1 LGAFAGAWL
10 GEYWR
15 GSDHQ
20 KGFAVG
26 TAAFIGRLLGTLSKL
41 LVAASMVALATWDSF
56 WN

>member
-1 LGAFAGAWL
+1 
-10 GEYWR
+10 
-15 GSDHQ
+15 
-20 KGFAVG
+20 VG